1 MNAATFKKKKKLIL
15 WSLTM
20 MRLQVP
26 IRCTSFHEGHK
37 KGQLTIII
45 LS

>member
-1 MNAATFKKKKKLIL
+1 MNAAIFLKKNLIL